1 MKSFFSEF
9 RLYICNNWINKI
21 PFHLIRILFYK
32 NIMGFKIGNGTSI
45 FMHCTFNCSRNF
57 EIGYNSVINTNC
69 KLDNRGN
76 IYIGN
81 NVSISTDSI
90 ILTSD
95 HDISTSNLEGRKRKV
110 IIEDFVWIGTRAMIL
125 PGVVIHKGGIIGA
138 SSVITKDVQSYNVV
152 SGIPGK
158 FIKKRRED
166 LIYSSSYKRL
176 FQ

>member
-1 MKSFFSEF
+1 
-9 RLYICNNWINKI
+9 
-21 PFHLIRILFYK
+21 
-32 NIMGFKIGNGTSI
+32 MGFKIGNGTSI